1 MCSGLFCSGTAP
13 LTAGTAGGGVS
24 RPLLLR
30 QGDLEGPAVEASA
43 AFRVRAA
50 APEGAVFPVDREAAA
65 SPVVPAAAASP
76 PALSV
81 EVASVAP
88 GAEDFLVAA
97 VEALAEAEAAGSAVD
112 RKIGACPW
120 GWTRPFC
127 RPLGN
132 GLGHTWR
139 LGFIY
144 IRGTN
149 DSGE

>member
-1 MCSGLFCSGTAP
+1 MAATLIDSARYTAYRQRYYGVVNPPYVFRPILFWHGPSYGWY
-13 LTAGTAGGGVS
+13 
-24 RPLLLR
+24 RRRWR
-30 QGDLEGPAVEASA
+30 QPPPPPPPRDLEGPAVEASA

-97 VEALAEAEAAGSAVD
+97 VEALAEAAAAGSAVD
-112 RKIGACPW
+112 RK
-120 GWTRPFC
+120 
-127 RPLGN
+127 
-132 GLGHTWR
+132 
-139 LGFIY
+139 
-144 IRGTN
+144 
-149 DSGE
+149 

>member
-1 MCSGLFCSGTAP
+1 M
-13 LTAGTAGGGVS
+13 
-24 RPLLLR
+24 
-30 QGDLEGPAVEASA
+30 EASA

-139 LGFIY
+139 LDFIY

>member
-50 APEGAVFPVDREAAA
+50 APEGAVFPVDRE
-65 SPVVPAAAASP
+65 AAASP

-139 LGFIY
+139 LDFIY